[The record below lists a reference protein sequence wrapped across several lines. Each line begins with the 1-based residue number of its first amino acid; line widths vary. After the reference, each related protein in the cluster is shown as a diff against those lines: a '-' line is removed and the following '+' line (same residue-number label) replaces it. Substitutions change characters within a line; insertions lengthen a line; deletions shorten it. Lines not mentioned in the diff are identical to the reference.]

1 MRASIS
7 PGQRPTGS
15 STCLLLKLLI
25 PIGCSKRQNV
35 IYLVLTELPT
45 SQGSPLV
52 LISLSTSLELLPASG
67 PKPSVP
73 QPPQVHEHSLVSDTL
88 SAVFVSRMK
97 PLHFIGHWGT
107 SHGIL
112 VFQVAGIHH
121 CLTKLSSHSHLSGMF
136 SWIYQQQI
144 IVNTVWPF
152 IQIIFMISGKFQEYP
167 AYFLICSLYL
177 KKLKKKNKGS

>member
-7 PGQRPTGS
+7 PGQRPTGF

-25 PIGCSKRQNV
+25 PIGCCKRQNV
-35 IYLVLTELPT
+35 IYLVLNELLT

-88 SAVFVSRMK
+88 SSVFVSRMK
-97 PLHFIGHWGT
+97 PLHFFGHWGT

-112 VFQVAGIHH
+112 IFLGRWDTPLPNETLFQQ
-121 CLTKLSSHSHLSGMF
+121 SSK
-136 SWIYQQQI
+136 W
-144 IVNTVWPF
+144 N
-152 IQIIFMISGKFQEYP
+152 IFMNLCVWFIISR
-167 AYFLICSLYL
+167 SL
-177 KKLKKKNKGS
+177 